1 MVNNA
6 KEFEKNMFLSIGV
19 LGFIGGI
26 ICLTPNITGNV
37 IGELSKSS
45 SSLMGIALIFLGFA
59 AIWIANIRE

>member
-1 MVNNA
+1 MVNNT
-6 KEFEKNMFLSIGV
+6 KEFEKNIFLSIGV
-19 LGFIGGI
+19 LGFMGGI

-45 SSLMGIALIFLGFA
+45 SSLMGMALILLGFA